1 MHLLVHLFGVAV
13 NLELNIDV
21 ILHVHQM
28 ILEHRLILDLR
39 LLNNRG
45 YASLLK
51 KYKDNPHGLE
61 DYGEEKKRKSATPKN
76 TCTM

>member
-1 MHLLVHLFGVAV
+1 
-13 NLELNIDV
+13 
-21 ILHVHQM
+21 M

-61 DYGEEKKRKSATPKN
+61 DYGEEKKKEEIGYAEKYMYYVNLINSDNPSREPG
-76 TCTM
+76 